1 MLVRC
6 IYASRATK
14 PGDLAALDAILAQSR
29 ANNSARGITGVLCV
43 ADGAFA
49 QVLEGGRGEVSR
61 LLAAILSDPRHT
73 QVDILQFE
81 EINERRFGA
90 WTMGKIDAH
99 SVNGAMILRYSKTST
114 FDPFAGN
121 AATILTLLAE
131 IAASGA
137 VVCREE

>member
-14 PGDLAALDAILAQSR
+14 PDDLAALESILAKSR
-29 ANNSARGITGVLCV
+29 ANNAARGITGILCV
-43 ADGAFA
+43 SDGAFA

-61 LLAAILSDPRHT
+61 LLAAILGDPRHAH
-73 QVDILQFE
+73 VEILQFE
-81 EINERRFGA
+81 EISERRFGA
-90 WTMGKIDAH
+90 WTMGKIDANA
-99 SVNGAMILRYSKTST
+99 VNGAMILRYSITSA
-114 FDPFAGN
+114 FDPFSGG
-121 AATILTLLAE
+121 AASILTLLSE